1 MKTKRELAQKQL
13 DLMNHIRTYANIN
26 IVTCGNCGTILL
38 HEMKSISDIEFIS
51 FKDDDNSI
59 ECFGCNAK
67 MELCDCPDLWYE
79 GCIENMEFDEPII
92 SSEFFILPS
101 IEDVVQVAI
110 DLKMNPSI
118 AEINEVLKY
127 YESEEKQCY
136 DMNWTEIVENLL
148 YNCVAPSNTK

>member
-51 FKDDDNSI
+51 LKDDDNSI

-67 MELCDCPDLWYE
+67 MELCDCPDLWYN
-79 GCIENMEFDEPII
+79 GCIENMEFDETIS

-127 YESEEKQCY
+127 YESEERQCY

>member
-13 DLMNHIRTYANIN
+13 DLMNDIRAKANIN

-79 GCIENMEFDEPII
+79 GCIENMEFDEPEPEPTKQI
-92 SSEFFILPS
+92 SV
-101 IEDVVQVAI
+101 EDIVNVAI

-148 YNCVAPSNTK
+148 YNCVAPSNIK